1 MRNIQSVDKQG
12 DTDLIWKALGDKTR
26 RRLMDLLRE
35 SPKTTGD
42 LVDEFESIGR
52 CAVMKHLNILKDAGL
67 IVPSRKGRFR
77 WNHINATPIQQVYE
91 RWVRKYESIW
101 ASNLLRLKELSEY
114 RSNTDAKTNKPVM
127 EQDTSTIRIL
137 LEIPI
142 KASIHQ
148 VWECLTRE
156 AKIWWPKDFYTSAR
170 TKNFVIEPVVG
181 GMMYEDYGN
190 NEGLLWA
197 NVIIVDSP
205 NVIEF
210 KGHLSPQFGGPA
222 ISFLRLSLREEKALT
237 VLTLTDTVLGPISEN
252 TKKELTSGWKL
263 LYEDSFK
270 KYVEEKHK
278 QRDNN

>member
-1 MRNIQSVDKQG
+1 MDNIRHLENQG
-12 DTDLIWKALGDKTR
+12 DTDLIWKALGDRTR

-35 SPKTTGD
+35 SPKTTRD

-52 CAVMKHLNILKDAGL
+52 CAVMKHLNILKNAGL
-67 IVPSRKGRFR
+67 IVPTKKGKFR

-101 ASNLLRLKELSEY
+101 AGNLLRMKELSEY
-114 RSNTDAKTNKPVM
+114 RSKASAITDKSVM
-127 EQDTSTIRIL
+127 ERNISTIDIL

-156 AKIWWPKDFYTSAR
+156 VRIWWRKDFYTSAR
-170 TKNFVIEPVVG
+170 TKNFLIEPVVG

-197 NVIIVDSP
+197 NVIVVDSP

-222 ISFLRLSLREEKALT
+222 ISFLRLSLREEKAST
-237 VLTLTDTVLGPISEN
+237 VLTLTDTVLGAISEN
-252 TKKELTSGWKL
+252 TKNELTSGWKL
-263 LYEDSFK
+263 LYGDSFK
-270 KYVEEKHK
+270 KYVEEKHR
-278 QRDNN
+278 QGEGN